1 MFVEAAMEHSVRIE
15 ILPYLA
21 AKSTRSGFPYYGAL
35 EVAGTE
41 GNILPS
47 YNIQLSL
54 TPWDAQS
61 AGRLCSWYVFASR
74 MYLLYTF
81 SHPIW

>member
-21 AKSTRSGFPYYGAL
+21 AKSRFPYYGAL

-54 TPWDAQS
+54 TSWDAQS
-61 AGRLCSWYVFASR
+61 AGLLCSWYVFASR
-74 MYLLYTF
+74 IYLLYTF